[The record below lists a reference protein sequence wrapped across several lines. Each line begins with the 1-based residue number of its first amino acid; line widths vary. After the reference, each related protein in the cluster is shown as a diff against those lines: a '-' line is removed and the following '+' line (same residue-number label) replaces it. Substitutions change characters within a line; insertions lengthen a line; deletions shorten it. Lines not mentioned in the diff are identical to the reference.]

1 MAGKKISQLTAATTP
16 LTGTEELAIVQGSTT
31 VKATAQAV
39 ANLSPILPVVNTYP
53 TTTPASAGT
62 RFLYKGNEWHYMTA
76 AEIASAGWTGLVS
89 VGFPAPVVKAFN
101 ADIATDFTGLNT
113 SGLSSTGIS
122 QFTPQFTIIDVLGF
136 GNPTRLRGITMNGGA
151 ATEIKNANLL
161 TNLRNAGTTNSV
173 FLNNNSLSASAI
185 NNFFTALPVASAT
198 CTIDVRVN
206 PGAATCN
213 PAIAT
218 AKGYTVLT
226 A

>member
-101 ADIATDFTGLNT
+101 ADIVTDFTGLY
-113 SGLSSTGIS
+113 SGSTNGQIIS
-122 QFTPQFTIIDVLGF
+122 IATPKFTIIDVLGF
-136 GNPTRLRGITMNGGA
+136 GNPTRLRGFYMSTGA

-161 TNLRNAGTTNSV
+161 TNLRNEGTAIAVSI
-173 FLNNNSLSASAI
+173 NNNSLSATAL
-185 NNFFTALPVASAT
+185 NNFFTALPVASGT
-198 CTIDVRVN
+198 CTIVVTGN

-218 AKGYTVLT
+218 AKGYTVT
-226 A
+226 V

>member
-1 MAGKKISQLTAATTP
+1 MASKKISQLTAATTP
-16 LTGTEELAIVQGSTT
+16 LIGTEELAIVQGSQT
-31 VKATAQAV
+31 VKATAQDV

-101 ADIATDFTGLNT
+101 ADIATDFTGLSNGST
-113 SGLSSTGIS
+113 NGQYISTG
-122 QFTPQFTIIDVLGF
+122 TPNFTIIDFLGF
-136 GNPTRLRGITMNGGA
+136 GNPTRLRSMFLSNGG

-161 TNLRNAGTTNSV
+161 TNLRNEGTTIAV
-173 FLNNNSLSASAI
+173 GITNNSLSATAI
-185 NNFFTALPVASAT
+185 NDFFTALPVTSAT
-198 CTIDVRVN
+198 CTIQVTGN

-213 PAIAT
+213 PGIAT
-218 AKGYTVLT
+218 AKGYTVT
-226 A
+226 V